1 MNSEQLTVNRS
12 GGGAL
17 RRGISPPPPPRPLLR
32 PRFPVH
38 RPLFT
43 VHRSLFTILRSPLII
58 LLLALTPLAAQ
69 RIPPVALST
78 AWTTVALPETP
89 LVVAAGDNALW
100 VAGANEMV
108 ARSGD
113 GGRHW
118 TVLHRHPGEMIF
130 ALQFPGGG
138 EVLAYGSGHLRL
150 VSRDDGASW
159 RRDDHAPGLQQ
170 LTAVSDMSRYGHSG
184 NLLAWTHDGG
194 QHWKGRKVDVGG
206 AQLPAT
212 ILALAV
218 RDANHA
224 MALAA
229 APPRPRL
236 QVRRDA
242 EPAVPRTGAETLAA
256 TDDGG
261 GHWTLSPP
269 PPDVRWQSLLA
280 SPGFYQLFGVTTNG
294 ASQPRSAVSSDGAH
308 WTVSPLAANYY
319 DCTRQGCLLEQ
330 GWADMTAP
338 RQSNAK
344 PQLRQVPPD
353 AQEPLTA
360 AWAAMG
366 DTFCRVSADLRCR
379 VGLTPWQR
387 PHTALY
393 FAPKDTDFSHFDPPQ
408 VTFSADP
415 HPAEFHSQDP
425 GLVEFQVLLGADG
438 ALRQALVRSTPRAE
452 YVPAALDALRRWKFK
467 PARRG
472 DQPVPTEV
480 LLSIGFFRQTP

>member
-1 MNSEQLTVNRS
+1 MSSEQLTVNRS

-17 RRGISPPPPPRPLLR
+17 RRGISPPPPPRRLLR
-32 PRFPVH
+32 QQFPVH
-38 RPLFT
+38 
-43 VHRSLFTILRSPLII
+43 HSPLII

-69 RIPPVALST
+69 QAAPVALSA

-89 LVVAAGDNALW
+89 LVVAAGDSALW

-194 QHWKGRKVDVGG
+194 QHWNGRKVDVGD
-206 AQLPAT
+206 AKLPAT

-218 RDANHA
+218 RDADHA

-236 QVRRDA
+236 QMRGGA
-242 EPAVPRTGAETLAA
+242 EPEVPRTGAESLAA
-256 TDDGG
+256 TSDGG
-261 GHWTLSPP
+261 DHWTLSPP
-269 PPDVRWQSLLA
+269 PPDVRWQLLRA
-280 SPGFYQLFGVTTNG
+280 SPGFYQLFGVTRAG
-294 ASQPRSAVSSDGAH
+294 AGQPRSAVSSDGAH

-319 DCTRQGCLLEQ
+319 GCTRQGCLLEQ
-330 GWADMTAP
+330 GWADMTD
-338 RQSNAK
+338 AK
-344 PQLRQVPPD
+344 PQLREVPPD

-379 VGLTPWQR
+379 VGLAPWQR
-387 PHTALY
+387 PQTALY
-393 FAPKDTDFSHFDPPQ
+393 VAPKDTDFSHFDPPQ

-415 HPAEFHSQDP
+415 HPVAFHSQDP
-425 GLVEFQVLLGADG
+425 GVVEFQVLLGADG
-438 ALRQALVRSTPRAE
+438 TLRQALVRSTPRAE